1 MLALQYISHWFGAP
15 MNVKVT
21 SPVTV
26 SIWLGSEARLRLCQ
40 GKNCCS
46 YVRHFAG
53 TVHVATAICY
63 VQVSGRLDVLK
74 LFCLLHVYWPVRL
87 PIMVARLLQTCS
99 ACHWPYSSFEP
110 YGSVKVGT
118 GKLYTSYFKRFGILN
133 KLSSALLQAGDMMNE
148 FNHLSAEMWCNFLFW
163 HQSDEQEVWLVH
175 YFGASSWKWFRC
187 HQGLG

>member
-1 MLALQYISHWFGAP
+1 MWGTLQELYMLQQPSVMCKSLAVLMCWSFFA
-15 MNVKVT
+15 
-21 SPVTV
+21 
-26 SIWLGSEARLRLCQ
+26 
-40 GKNCCS
+40 S
-46 YVRHFAG
+46 YTFIG
-53 TVHVATAICY
+53 QWGCP
-63 VQVSGRLDVLK
+63 L
-74 LFCLLHVYWPVRL
+74 WW
-87 PIMVARLLQTCS
+87 RLLQTCS